1 MPLLL
6 TMNTFTRFPIIDFKQ
21 PNASEAATGGVLYK
35 KFVSKNF
42 AKLTGKQL
50 CKSLA

>member
-6 TMNTFTRFPIIDFKQ
+6 TMIHFTRFPIIDFKQ
-21 PNASEAATGGVLYK
+21 PNASETATGGVLYK
-35 KFVSKNF
+35 NVVSKNF

-50 CKSLA
+50 RKSLA